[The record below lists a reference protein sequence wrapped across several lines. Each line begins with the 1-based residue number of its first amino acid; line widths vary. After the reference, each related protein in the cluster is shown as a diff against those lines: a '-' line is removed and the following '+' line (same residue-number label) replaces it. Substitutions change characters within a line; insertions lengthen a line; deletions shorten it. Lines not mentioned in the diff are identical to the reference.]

1 MRGNDERRSPAE
13 GASTEAEVSAFEAVL
28 IDPMQE
34 KDEELKDRQ
43 FVTALARGLEVL
55 RCFTPRESLLGNQ
68 ELAKK
73 TGLPKPTVSRLTHT
87 LTRLGYLRHLPHSG
101 KYQLEVGVMSFGY
114 AMLSNLSIRALAR
127 PLMEEMAGY
136 AKAAVAM
143 AARDRLSMVY
153 LDVVHGEANLTM
165 RRQVGSHL
173 SLHRSAI
180 GRACLAAMPEDER
193 EFILGHIRKR
203 HPEDWPEVRKGLER
217 AFRDYADYG
226 FCLSL
231 GEWHRDVNAVG
242 VALHHES
249 HGLLA
254 FNCGGPSFHLK
265 REKLEDDIGPRLL
278 HMVHNIEA
286 ATRCPRPVTESWQPA

>member
-13 GASTEAEVSAFEAVL
+13 GTEASAFERVL

-34 KDEELKDRQ
+34 EDEELKDRQ
-43 FVTALARGLEVL
+43 FVTALARGLELL

-68 ELAKK
+68 ELARK

-87 LTRLGYLRHLPHSG
+87 LTRLGYLRHLPQSG
-101 KYQLEVGVMSFGY
+101 KYQLEAGVMSFGY
-114 AMLSNLSIRALAR
+114 AMLSNLSIRAVAR

-173 SLHRSAI
+173 SLYRSAI
-180 GRACLAAMPEDER
+180 GRACLAALPEDER
-193 EFILGHIRKR
+193 EFLLGHIRKR
-203 HPEDWPEVRKGLER
+203 HPDDWPEVRKGLER
-217 AFRDYADYG
+217 TFRDYADYG

-231 GEWHRDVNAVG
+231 GEWQRDVNAVG
-242 VALHHES
+242 VALRHEN

-286 ATRCPRPVTESWQPA
+286 ATR

>member
-28 IDPMQE
+28 IDSMQE

-43 FVTALARGLEVL
+43 FVTALARGLELL

-231 GEWHRDVNAVG
+231 GEWQRDVNAVG

-286 ATRCPRPVTESWQPA
+286 ATR

>member
-43 FVTALARGLEVL
+43 FVTALARGLELL

-203 HPEDWPEVRKGLER
+203 HPKDWPEVRKGLER

-231 GEWHRDVNAVG
+231 GEWQRDVNAVG

-286 ATRCPRPVTESWQPA
+286 ATR

>member
-1 MRGNDERRSPAE
+1 MRGNDVRRSPAE

-43 FVTALARGLEVL
+43 FVTALARGLELL

-231 GEWHRDVNAVG
+231 GEWQRDVNAVG

-286 ATRCPRPVTESWQPA
+286 ATR

>member
-43 FVTALARGLEVL
+43 FVTALARGLELL

-231 GEWHRDVNAVG
+231 GEWQRDVNAVG

-254 FNCGGPSFHLK
+254 FNCGGPSFHIK

-286 ATRCPRPVTESWQPA
+286 ATR

>member
-1 MRGNDERRSPAE
+1 MRDNDGRRSPAE

-43 FVTALARGLEVL
+43 FVTALARGLELL
-55 RCFTPRESLLGNQ
+55 RCFSPRESLLGNQ

-231 GEWHRDVNAVG
+231 GEWQRDVNAVG

-265 REKLEDDIGPRLL
+265 RDKLEDDIGPRLL

-286 ATRCPRPVTESWQPA
+286 ATR

>member
-43 FVTALARGLEVL
+43 FVTALARGLELL

-87 LTRLGYLRHLPHSG
+87 LTQLGYLRHLPHSG

-114 AMLSNLSIRALAR
+114 AMLSNLSISALAR

-231 GEWHRDVNAVG
+231 GEWQRDVNAVG

-286 ATRCPRPVTESWQPA
+286 ATR

>member
-1 MRGNDERRSPAE
+1 MRGNDERWSPAE

-43 FVTALARGLEVL
+43 FVTALARGLELL

-231 GEWHRDVNAVG
+231 GEWQRDVNAVG

-286 ATRCPRPVTESWQPA
+286 ATR

>member
-34 KDEELKDRQ
+34 KDDELKDRQ
-43 FVTALARGLEVL
+43 FVTALARGLELL

-231 GEWHRDVNAVG
+231 GEWQRDVNAVG

-286 ATRCPRPVTESWQPA
+286 ATR

>member
-43 FVTALARGLEVL
+43 FVTALARGLELL

-101 KYQLEVGVMSFGY
+101 KYQLEVGGMSFGY

-153 LDVVHGEANLTM
+153 LAVVHGEANLTM

-193 EFILGHIRKR
+193 EFILGHLRKR

-231 GEWHRDVNAVG
+231 GEWQRDVNAVG

-286 ATRCPRPVTESWQPA
+286 ATR

>member
-43 FVTALARGLEVL
+43 FVTALARGLELL

-180 GRACLAAMPEDER
+180 GQACLAAMPEDER

-231 GEWHRDVNAVG
+231 GEWQRDVNAVG

-286 ATRCPRPVTESWQPA
+286 ATR

>member
-34 KDEELKDRQ
+34 NDEELKDRQ
-43 FVTALARGLEVL
+43 FVTALARGLELL

-180 GRACLAAMPEDER
+180 GRARLAAMPEDER

-231 GEWHRDVNAVG
+231 GEWQRDVNAVG

-286 ATRCPRPVTESWQPA
+286 ATR

>member
-34 KDEELKDRQ
+34 KDEEIKDRQ
-43 FVTALARGLEVL
+43 FVTALARGLELL

-231 GEWHRDVNAVG
+231 GEWQRDVNAVG

-286 ATRCPRPVTESWQPA
+286 ATR

>member
-43 FVTALARGLEVL
+43 FVTALARGLELL

-231 GEWHRDVNAVG
+231 GEWQRDVNAVG
-242 VALHHES
+242 VALPHES

-286 ATRCPRPVTESWQPA
+286 ATR

>member
-43 FVTALARGLEVL
+43 FVTALARGLELL

-217 AFRDYADYG
+217 AFRDYVDYG

-231 GEWHRDVNAVG
+231 GEWQRDVNAVG

-286 ATRCPRPVTESWQPA
+286 ATR

>member
-43 FVTALARGLEVL
+43 FVTALARGLELL

-114 AMLSNLSIRALAR
+114 AMLSTLSIRALAR

-231 GEWHRDVNAVG
+231 GEWQRDVNAVG

-286 ATRCPRPVTESWQPA
+286 ATR

>member
-43 FVTALARGLEVL
+43 FVTALARGLELL

-143 AARDRLSMVY
+143 TARDRLSMVY

-231 GEWHRDVNAVG
+231 GEWQRDVNAVG

-286 ATRCPRPVTESWQPA
+286 ATR

>member
-43 FVTALARGLEVL
+43 FVTALARGLELL
-55 RCFTPRESLLGNQ
+55 RCLTPRESLLGNQ

-231 GEWHRDVNAVG
+231 GEWQRDVNAVG

-286 ATRCPRPVTESWQPA
+286 ATR

>member
-43 FVTALARGLEVL
+43 FVTALARGLELL

-73 TGLPKPTVSRLTHT
+73 TGLPKPTVSRLAHT

-231 GEWHRDVNAVG
+231 GEWQRDVNAVG

-286 ATRCPRPVTESWQPA
+286 ATR

>member
-43 FVTALARGLEVL
+43 FVTALARGLELL

-203 HPEDWPEVRKGLER
+203 HPEDWPEVRKGLEGLR
-217 AFRDYADYG
+217 AYWSEHD
-226 FCLSL
+226 S
-231 GEWHRDVNAVG
+231 
-242 VALHHES
+242 
-249 HGLLA
+249 
-254 FNCGGPSFHLK
+254 
-265 REKLEDDIGPRLL
+265 
-278 HMVHNIEA
+278 
-286 ATRCPRPVTESWQPA
+286 

>member
-43 FVTALARGLEVL
+43 FVTALARGLELL

-180 GRACLAAMPEDER
+180 GQACLAAMPEDER

-203 HPEDWPEVRKGLER
+203 HPEDWPEVRKGW
-217 AFRDYADYG
+217 
-226 FCLSL
+226 S
-231 GEWHRDVNAVG
+231 
-242 VALHHES
+242 
-249 HGLLA
+249 
-254 FNCGGPSFHLK
+254 GPSATMPTTASAC
-265 REKLEDDIGPRLL
+265 RSASGNATSTRWAWPCTMRAMGCWRSI
-278 HMVHNIEA
+278 A
-286 ATRCPRPVTESWQPA
+286 AGRVSISSARNWRTTSARACCTWSTTSRPPPADRGR

>member
-43 FVTALARGLEVL
+43 FVTALARGLELL

-87 LTRLGYLRHLPHSG
+87 LTRLGYLRHLPHCG

-231 GEWHRDVNAVG
+231 GEWQRDVNAVG

-286 ATRCPRPVTESWQPA
+286 ATR